1 MINQVSLL
9 ICLCFPAHAL
19 HTLVTGSESCAQMS
33 LPHNGQLVTAGLPQM
48 LHIPIIDI
56 AVAKRL
62 RVK

>member
-1 MINQVSLL
+1 
-9 ICLCFPAHAL
+9 
-19 HTLVTGSESCAQMS
+19 MS